1 MLDLKLLYKM
11 LETPSISGYELEFQK
26 MLNKEL
32 ENIDDVTYNHHSLM
46 VTHGIFS
53 QGIQKLSCCYN
64 RILSTNSF
72 NGELKATG
80 NLRVVNVEKFLK

>member
-32 ENIDDVTYNHHSLM
+32 ENIDDVT
-46 VTHGIFS
+46 
-53 QGIQKLSCCYN
+53 
-64 RILSTNSF
+64 
-72 NGELKATG
+72 
-80 NLRVVNVEKFLK
+80 

>member
-32 ENIDDVTYNHHSLM
+32 ENKRKYDAIHNPKPKKIKKETKTKEVKYQEEIEN
-46 VTHGIFS
+46 
-53 QGIQKLSCCYN
+53 N
-64 RILSTNSF
+64 NTNKESSDLHNF
-72 NGELKATG
+72 YK
-80 NLRVVNVEKFLK
+80 

>member
-32 ENIDDVTYNHHSLM
+32 VNIDDVTYNHHSLM
-46 VTHGIFS
+46 VTHGINEN
-53 QGIQKLSCCYN
+53 QK
-64 RILSTNSF
+64 
-72 NGELKATG
+72 
-80 NLRVVNVEKFLK
+80 